1 MEMLDTRHLC
11 PGCMSRWEDTKKPC
25 PRCGFSWETGES
37 GGRELPPFTV
47 LGGRYL
53 LGKRIGAGGFGISY
67 IALDLTEEKLLAVK
81 EFFPAGMAE
90 RRGME
95 VVPEEEADEEDYQRA
110 RESFRREAELLARFV
125 GTEGI
130 VTYRDYLEENGTAYL
145 VMDYV
150 EGPNLKQALRERG
163 KPFTQEEALELMKP
177 ILLAVDA
184 MHRKWVIHRDISPEN
199 LIRKPDGTLTL
210 IDFGAAREFSF
221 AEQEN
226 LTVIVKRGYAPEEQY
241 HSGSRQ
247 GPWTDLYACCA
258 VLYQLVSGILPQD
271 AAGRRETDELVP
283 LKNLEGVQ
291 VTEAFSD
298 AVAKGMTISAADR
311 YPSIRELMQDLYPE
325 EEEACVSEEKV
336 GAGPE
341 IELEARP
348 EAEAEPEP
356 EPEPEPELELGP
368 EAEPEPEA
376 KLEPAPHP
384 EPGKDPQPQ
393 PPAGGT
399 SAEEASAGEASSG
412 KRHFPFVPIAA
423 GAAVLL
429 LLALAFGPDWFGLR
443 KPDGALETAQTQ
455 AEVSESSSG
464 QPEKAGAEAEEDADT
479 QAGENTRD
487 AQASGTA
494 EEPPAAG
501 QNADETEETGQQEA
515 LPLIYGSVQED
526 GTTWINTT
534 VQTYQSTPDA
544 SGALDWAAEA
554 EVSSEY
560 TFSAEEITVSTTY
573 EGTDGTFS
581 SFWVYDTE
589 GRKVL
594 GEQAGERQEYEYQG
608 DTGVSRTYDE
618 AGNVTATEEL
628 QYEDGRLVS
637 CDYEAYA
644 PELGQNI
651 LEHTE
656 IEYLEDGSQVETV
669 TTRYE
674 KETFYGVTTSY
685 YTAKGSLTKRTMELF
700 YGDGSKET
708 ASYEYSFQPDEDGR
722 AGSMLETYTDP
733 QGQVGLKVTEYT
745 YDAYG
750 NQLTDYTWSAQSG
763 YGTLNSYIYSEFA
776 PDENGVFQ
784 PTGRTSGT
792 AEPKLPESL
801 PQE

>member
-25 PRCGFSWETGES
+25 PRCGFSRETGES

-393 PPAGGT
+393 QPAGGT

-423 GAAVLL
+423 GVAVLL

-644 PELGQNI
+644 PELGQNVM
-651 LEHTE
+651 EYTE
-656 IEYLEDGSQVETV
+656 MEYLEDGSQVETV
-669 TTRYE
+669 TTSYE

>member
-1 MEMLDTRHLC
+1 M
-11 PGCMSRWEDTKKPC
+11 
-25 PRCGFSWETGES
+25 
-37 GGRELPPFTV
+37 
-47 LGGRYL
+47 
-53 LGKRIGAGGFGISY
+53 
-67 IALDLTEEKLLAVK
+67 
-81 EFFPAGMAE
+81 
-90 RRGME
+90 
-95 VVPEEEADEEDYQRA
+95 
-110 RESFRREAELLARFV
+110 
-125 GTEGI
+125 
-130 VTYRDYLEENGTAYL
+130 
-145 VMDYV
+145 
-150 EGPNLKQALRERG
+150 
-163 KPFTQEEALELMKP
+163 
-177 ILLAVDA
+177 
-184 MHRKWVIHRDISPEN
+184 
-199 LIRKPDGTLTL
+199 
-210 IDFGAAREFSF
+210 
-221 AEQEN
+221 
-226 LTVIVKRGYAPEEQY
+226 
-241 HSGSRQ
+241 
-247 GPWTDLYACCA
+247 
-258 VLYQLVSGILPQD
+258 
-271 AAGRRETDELVP
+271 
-283 LKNLEGVQ
+283 
-291 VTEAFSD
+291 
-298 AVAKGMTISAADR
+298 
-311 YPSIRELMQDLYPE
+311 
-325 EEEACVSEEKV
+325 
-336 GAGPE
+336 
-341 IELEARP
+341 
-348 EAEAEPEP
+348 
-356 EPEPEPELELGP
+356 
-368 EAEPEPEA
+368 
-376 KLEPAPHP
+376 
-384 EPGKDPQPQ
+384 
-393 PPAGGT
+393 
-399 SAEEASAGEASSG
+399 
-412 KRHFPFVPIAA
+412 
-423 GAAVLL
+423 LL

-708 ASYEYSFQPDEDGR
+708 AFYEYSFQPDEDGR